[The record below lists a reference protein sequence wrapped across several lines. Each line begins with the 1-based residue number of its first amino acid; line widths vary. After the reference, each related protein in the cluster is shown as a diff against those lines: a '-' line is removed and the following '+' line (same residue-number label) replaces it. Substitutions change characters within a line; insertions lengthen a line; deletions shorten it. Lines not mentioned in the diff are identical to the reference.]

1 MAGANHRRC
10 RDPAA
15 HPAPVPA
22 GPVDSCLERV
32 RSVGRGP
39 ALGLLVAART
49 DGTRDRARV
58 QRTGTFR
65 HGDERGRPNGPTP
78 WIRQPGRRATIGP
91 MTNRRASRPTHVR
104 PRPPSSGRPA
114 PVKVRPR
121 APAPGRLSVHSPIRR
136 SRGIPLVGRLALA
149 AGIFAV
155 GVGVIYLGAGGLGTV
170 AGALGSTVSDFIA
183 GVTATPVP
191 SPTPVVTSEAPRIE
205 SPTEPYTNEE
215 SVDLVV
221 TVPASLAGDP
231 DHRIRVYLALKD
243 QAPAPIQEA
252 PLASTPQTIIPVT
265 LTKGVNDFSV
275 TLVGPGGE
283 SESSALVR
291 WVLDQAAPAVRLS
304 APKDGSVI
312 NRKAV
317 TLEGRT
323 QGRTTLIAR
332 NQETGDSVSTTAATD
347 GTFALSLPI
356 ATGGNLLKIT
366 ATDPA
371 GNVNELELTITRG
384 SGQLR
389 AALSASAYSVS
400 QAALPQAIELIV
412 NVDDPDGRPLA
423 DAQITFTLTIP
434 GVQPVRGDAITDANG
449 RAVFATTI
457 PAGAS
462 RGSGSA
468 AVLVETT
475 EFGRTNDEQPITIKK

>member
-1 MAGANHRRC
+1 
-10 RDPAA
+10 
-15 HPAPVPA
+15 
-22 GPVDSCLERV
+22 
-32 RSVGRGP
+32 
-39 ALGLLVAART
+39 
-49 DGTRDRARV
+49 
-58 QRTGTFR
+58 
-65 HGDERGRPNGPTP
+65 
-78 WIRQPGRRATIGP
+78 
-91 MTNRRASRPTHVR
+91 MTNRRAARPTHVR

-121 APAPGRLSVHSPIRR
+121 APAPGRLSVHTPIRR
-136 SRGIPLVGRLALA
+136 SRGIPLIGRLALA

-155 GVGVIYLGAGGLGTV
+155 GAGVIYLGAGGLGTV

-205 SPTEPYTNEE
+205 SPTEPYTNQE

-221 TVPASLAGDP
+221 TVPAELAGDTE
-231 DHRIRVYLALKD
+231 HRIRVYLALKD

-252 PLASTPQTIIPVT
+252 SLASTPQTIIPVT

-291 WVLDQAAPAVRLS
+291 WVLDQGKPSIRLS

-323 QGRTTLIAR
+323 QGRTTLIVR
-332 NQETGDSVSTTAATD
+332 NQETGESVSGTAATD

-356 ATGGNLLKIT
+356 VTGGNPIRIT

-371 GNVNELELTITRG
+371 GNANELELTVTRG

-389 AALSASAYSVS
+389 AALSASAYSIK
-400 QAALPQAIELIV
+400 QAALPQVIELIV
-412 NVDDPDGRPLA
+412 NVDDPDGKPLA
-423 DAQITFTLTIP
+423 DAQVTFTLAIP
-434 GVQPVRGDAITDANG
+434 GVRTVSGDGITDVNG
-449 RAVFATTI
+449 RAVFETTI
-457 PAGAS
+457 AAGATP
-462 RGSGSA
+462 GGGSA
-468 AVLVETT
+468 AVLVQTT
-475 EFGRTNDEQPITIKK
+475 EFGRTKDEAPITIKK